1 NVIIFNR
8 TLEKAEALAKE
19 FSYSANSLE
28 NLKSWAH
35 GFDVLITCTNSD
47 SPVITS
53 QIYSTINNN
62 ENSTKIVVDL
72 SLPADIEDSL
82 INDNLFEYIHFNQLK
97 QKSEENLLY
106 RQNEISKCEKIIEE
120 CLAQS
125 KEIFKIREVEIAMQ
139 EIPRLV
145 KEIKENA
152 LSLVFAKDLAKL
164 DSESREVVE
173 KIMEYVEKKYISLP
187 IKKAKEILLEK
198 V

>member
-1 NVIIFNR
+1 
-8 TLEKAEALAKE
+8 
-19 FSYSANSLE
+19 
-28 NLKSWAH
+28 
-35 GFDVLITCTNSD
+35 
-47 SPVITS
+47 
-53 QIYSTINNN
+53 
-62 ENSTKIVVDL
+62 VDL
-72 SLPADIEDSL
+72 SLPNDIEDSL
-82 INDNLFEYIHFNQLK
+82 INADLFEYIHFNQLK

-164 DSESREVVE
+164 DSESRDVVE